1 MSSLRSQTYVTVTSS
16 GTFCNPNLV
25 TGVFTVFP
33 FSPVVTDII
42 LLDKT
47 STSDVSL
54 GTTNSFGFTTKCT
67 AADLMISPLTAKTG
81 IS

>member
-1 MSSLRSQTYVTVTSS
+1 M
-16 GTFCNPNLV
+16 
-25 TGVFTVFP
+25 
-33 FSPVVTDII
+33 I
-42 LLDKT
+42 LFDKT